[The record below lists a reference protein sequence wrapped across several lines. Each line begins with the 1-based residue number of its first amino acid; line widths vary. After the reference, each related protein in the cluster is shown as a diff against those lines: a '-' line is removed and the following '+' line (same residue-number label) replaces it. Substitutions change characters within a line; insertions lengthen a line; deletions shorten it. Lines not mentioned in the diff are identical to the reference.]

1 LHWLVPHDLGNK
13 LGRLALR
20 ESGRA
25 CFVAG
30 GVDMAMTCIS
40 AAIAATSI
48 ATALFSGIVQPGAPG
63 SELLSLALAGLTGIT
78 IAGASA
84 LDG

>member
-1 LHWLVPHDLGNK
+1 
-13 LGRLALR
+13 
-20 ESGRA
+20 
-25 CFVAG
+25 
-30 GVDMAMTCIS
+30 MAMTCIS

-63 SELLSLALAGLTGIT
+63 AEFLSLALAGLTGIT